1 MKYGYI
7 ALLLCMAG
15 CKVGP
20 NYHKPEIAM
29 PDTFTESKIGEEISD
44 KDLCTWW
51 KHWNDPLL
59 NSLVQEAVAQNFD
72 LQIALEKII
81 EARSY
86 YRIESSY
93 LGPAINL
100 NALATRSRF
109 SQNIFTT
116 INDAES
122 IGSGTPEGGG
132 GSTGTSTAA
141 PKGSVFGPALQNFFQ
156 VGFDAVWELDI
167 WGSLR
172 RSQAAAKDEW
182 EAVQMQAQDVLL
194 TTISEVVRGYV
205 TIRSLQQ
212 QMEILQKK
220 ISIEERNLF
229 LVKVLQEAGLDSQ
242 RPVEEMIVVL
252 EQDLANMPVLDT
264 SYKQTVFA
272 LAVLLGRQPESL
284 LATFTEIGPIPSSF
298 GKVPAGL
305 PSDLLRRRPDIRA
318 AERHLAA
325 ATERIGVAISD
336 YFPQISLTGNAFGYE
351 SNKQNNWIV
360 PGSRYWT
367 IGPNVQWNLLNFGK
381 TRAQVTMADS
391 FQRQALLSYEQIVIE
406 SLQDVEGAL
415 VAYFDEQKRAL
426 HLQEE
431 KEASLRFWQMTEDL
445 FKSGL
450 IDEMQVLQA
459 QTSLLD
465 KENECLQSDQAL
477 ASDLVALYKALG
489 GDWECS
495 VTP

>member
-1 MKYGYI
+1 MRYVYSVF
-7 ALLLCMAG
+7 LLCMAG

-29 PDTFTESKIGEEISD
+29 PDTFVESKVGENISD
-44 KDLCTWW
+44 KDLCSWW

-59 NSLVQEAVAQNFD
+59 NSLVQEAVEGNFD
-72 LQIALEKII
+72 LQIAIEKIL

-116 INDAES
+116 TSDLEA
-122 IGSGTPEGGG
+122 IGTGSAPGG
-132 GSTGTSTAA
+132 AA
-141 PKGSVFGPALQNFFQ
+141 TPKGSRFGPPLQNFFQ
-156 VGFDAVWELDI
+156 VGFDAIWELDI

-172 RSQAAAKDEW
+172 RTQKAAEEEW

-212 QMEILQKK
+212 QMEILEKK
-220 ISIEERNLF
+220 ITVEKRNLSLTRF
-229 LVKVLQEAGLDSQ
+229 LEEAGLDSQ
-242 RPVEEMIVVL
+242 RPVEEMVIAL
-252 EQDLANMPVLDT
+252 EQDLANMPILET
-264 SYKQTVFA
+264 SYKQTIFA

-284 LATFTEIGPIPSSF
+284 LATFIEVKPIPNSF
-298 GKVPAGL
+298 GKVPGGL

-318 AERHLAA
+318 AERQLAA
-325 ATERIGVAISD
+325 ATERVGVAISD

-360 PGSRYWT
+360 PGARYWT
-367 IGPNVQWNLLNFGK
+367 IGPNVQWNLLNFGA
-381 TRAQVTMADS
+381 TRAQVSMADS
-391 FQRQALLSYEQIVIE
+391 LQRQAFLSYEQVIIE

-415 VAYFDEQKRAL
+415 VAYFDEQKRAT
-426 HLQEE
+426 HLLEE
-431 KEASLRFWQMTEDL
+431 KEASYRFWQLTDDL
-445 FKSGL
+445 FKAGL
-450 IDEMQVLQA
+450 TNEMEVLQA
-459 QTSLLD
+459 QNNMLD
-465 KENECLQSDQAL
+465 KETECLQSEQAL

-495 VTP
+495 LTP

>member
-1 MKYGYI
+1 MRYVYP
-7 ALLLCMAG
+7 AFLLCLAG
-15 CKVGP
+15 CKIGP

-29 PDTFTESKIGEEISD
+29 PDTFVESKSQEEVLE
-44 KDLCTWW
+44 KDFCTWW
-51 KHWNDPLL
+51 EHWNDPLL
-59 NSLVQEAVAQNFD
+59 NSLVKEAVGGNFD
-72 LQIALEKII
+72 LRIALEKII

-93 LGPAINL
+93 LGPAVNL

-109 SQNIFTT
+109 SQNIFTNR
-116 INDAES
+116 NDVES
-122 IGSGTPEGGG
+122 IGTGAAPGGAG
-132 GSTGTSTAA
+132 DTGSSSAT
-141 PKGSVFGPALQNFFQ
+141 PKGSGFGPPLQNFFQ

-172 RSQAAAKDEW
+172 RTQKASEEEW

-194 TTISEVVRGYV
+194 TTISEVVRTYV

-212 QMEILQKK
+212 QIDILQKK
-220 ISIEERNLF
+220 IGLEKRNLC
-229 LVKVLQEAGLDSQ
+229 LTKSLQDAGLDSQ
-242 RPVEEMIVVL
+242 RPVEEMIVAL
-252 EQDLANMPVLDT
+252 EQDLANMPVLET

-284 LATFTEIGPIPSSF
+284 LSTFAEIKPIPTSF
-298 GKVPAGL
+298 GKVPGGL

-318 AERHLAA
+318 AERQLAA
-325 ATERIGVAISD
+325 ATERIGVAIAD
-336 YFPQISLTGNAFGYE
+336 YFPQISLTGNSYGYE

-367 IGPNVQWNLLNFGK
+367 IGPNVQWNLLSFGK
-381 TRAQVTMADS
+381 TRAQVSMADS
-391 FQRQALLSYEQIVIE
+391 LQRQALLSYEQVIIE

-415 VAYFDEQKRAL
+415 VAYFEEQKRAL
-426 HLQEE
+426 HLLNE
-431 KEASLRFWQMTEDL
+431 KEATYRFFRLTDDL
-445 FKSGL
+445 FTSGL
-450 IDEMQVLQA
+450 VDEMQVLQA
-459 QTSLLD
+459 QSDMLD
-465 KENECLQSDQAL
+465 KENECLQSEQAL

-495 VTP
+495 ATP

>member
-1 MKYGYI
+1 MKYIYPV
-7 ALLLCMAG
+7 LLLCMAG

-29 PDTFTESKIGEEISD
+29 PDTFVESKAGEDISD
-44 KDLCTWW
+44 KDLCSWW

-59 NSLVQEAVAQNFD
+59 NSLVQEAVEGNFD

-116 INDAES
+116 TSDLEA
-122 IGSGTPEGGG
+122 IGAGSPPGGG
-132 GSTGTSTAA
+132 GTSTAT
-141 PKGSVFGPALQNFFQ
+141 PKGSFFGTPLQNFFQ

-172 RSQAAAKDEW
+172 RTQKAAEEEW

-212 QMEILQKK
+212 QIEVLEKK
-220 ISIEERNLF
+220 ITVEKRNLVLIGF
-229 LVKVLQEAGLDSQ
+229 LEKAGLDSQ
-242 RPVEEMIVVL
+242 RPVEEMAIAL
-252 EQDLANMPVLDT
+252 EKDLANMPVLET
-264 SYKQTVFA
+264 SYKQTIFA
-272 LAVLLGRQPESL
+272 LSVLLGRQPESL
-284 LATFTEIGPIPSSF
+284 LATFVEVKPIPNSF
-298 GKVPAGL
+298 GKVPGGL

-318 AERHLAA
+318 AERQLAA

-351 SNKQNNWIV
+351 SNKQNNWIM
-360 PGSRYWT
+360 PGARYWT
-367 IGPNVQWNLLNFGK
+367 IGPNVQWNLLNFGA
-381 TRAQVTMADS
+381 TRAQVSMADS
-391 FQRQALLSYEQIVIE
+391 SQRQALLSYEQVIIE

-415 VAYFDEQKRAL
+415 VAYFDEQKRAT
-426 HLQEE
+426 HLLEE
-431 KEASLRFWQMTEDL
+431 KEASCRFWQLTDDL
-445 FKSGL
+445 FKAGL
-450 IDEMQVLQA
+450 TDEMEVLQA
-459 QTSLLD
+459 QNNMLD
-465 KENECLQSDQAL
+465 KETACLQSEQAL

-489 GDWECS
+489 GDWECLP
-495 VTP
+495 TP